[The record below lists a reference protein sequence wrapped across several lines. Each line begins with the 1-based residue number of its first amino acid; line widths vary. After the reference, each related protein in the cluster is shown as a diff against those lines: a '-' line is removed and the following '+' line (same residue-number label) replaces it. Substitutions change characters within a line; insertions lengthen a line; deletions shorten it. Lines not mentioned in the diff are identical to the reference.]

1 MTKHV
6 TLWNGRY
13 TVLTGSPEGG
23 GYDLSSEEDAMLV
36 EVDRVD
42 EALSTLSPKVSWA
55 RALFEFV
62 LPPLIGCYAIFALL
76 TA

>member
-1 MTKHV
+1 
-6 TLWNGRY
+6 
-13 TVLTGSPEGG
+13 
-23 GYDLSSEEDAMLV
+23 MLV

-42 EALSTLSPKVSWA
+42 EAFSTLSPKVSWA

-62 LPPLIGCYAIFALL
+62 LPPLIGCYAIFAPL

>member
-42 EALSTLSPKVSWA
+42 EALSTLSPKVS
-55 RALFEFV
+55 
-62 LPPLIGCYAIFALL
+62 
-76 TA
+76 